1 MITGRCAAKRPPRSD
16 VFPARL
22 RRRPCATHS
31 AIPWQVAREAALSLS
46 RLQSGDDERVAALL
60 LHELA
65 DLRIAAAVAL
75 GESQNPAWIAR
86 LEPLLNDPDTGMHKS
101 ARCAIERLASLGYQI
116 THS

>member
-1 MITGRCAAKRPPRSD
+1 M
-16 VFPARL
+16 
-22 RRRPCATHS
+22 
-31 AIPWQVAREAALSLS
+31 AREAALSLS
-46 RLQSGDDERVAALL
+46 RLQAGGDERLAGLL

-86 LEPLLNDPDTGMHKS
+86 LEPLLNDPDTGVQKS
-101 ARCAIERLASLGYQI
+101 ARRAIERLALAKRQT